1 MVYFIYVDYFE
12 IIIIMYMCKY
22 IIFFLIVVVG
32 VFSCFNDVYR
42 NDREGVESYD
52 DWIYVICKLF
62 IYVNDDDEN

>member
-1 MVYFIYVDYFE
+1 
-12 IIIIMYMCKY
+12 MYMCKY